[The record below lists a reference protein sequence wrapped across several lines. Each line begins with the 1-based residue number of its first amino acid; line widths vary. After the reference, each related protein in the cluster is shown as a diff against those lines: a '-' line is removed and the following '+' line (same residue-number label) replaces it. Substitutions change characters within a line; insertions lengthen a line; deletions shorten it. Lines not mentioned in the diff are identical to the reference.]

1 MNNII
6 LGFVY
11 IALIAESYKQYNANA
26 ETNTELA
33 NAYEDLAWALSFD
46 SINNKIGVLPLPI
59 LRELVPQLS

>member
-1 MNNII
+1 MNN
-6 LGFVY
+6 LLMGFVY
-11 IALIAESYKQYNANA
+11 VALIAEAYKQSNANVVSD
-26 ETNTELA
+26 NELA

>member
-1 MNNII
+1 MSNII

-11 IALIAESYKQYNANA
+11 IALIAEAYKQANANVA
-26 ETNTELA
+26 NDTELA

-46 SINNKIGVLPLPI
+46 SINNKVGVLPLPI